1 MFSDSRGDVA
11 PGSIG
16 GLVHEDTRF
25 VSRWEL
31 RLDGRP
37 LSLLKS
43 AAVDYDSAAFF
54 LTNPDTP
61 RLRAHS
67 VAVRRLRLVGGGA
80 LEQIAVFNT
89 SSEPISCELRLL
101 CGADFAD
108 LFEIKSRVRDRSASI
123 VAAGAGRHSLRF
135 RYQVPGFLAE
145 TTVRVERSAIV
156 EEATEHVVAAAPPRI
171 EGTDAVWALELPPRC
186 SLLTLVK
193 VGVRVNNVT
202 FEPVAEGFG
211 ERQQPV
217 EGPSSGWLERIP
229 RFEADER
236 VAHQCLPAVGRR
248 PRGAAHHRRPSR
260 RELRPPGSRAARGS

>member
-11 PGSIG
+11 PGSVG

-43 AAVDYDSAAFF
+43 GPVDYDSAAFF

-89 SSEPISCELRLL
+89 ASESISCELRLL
-101 CGADFAD
+101 CAADFAD
-108 LFEIKSRVRDRSASI
+108 LFEIKSGVRDRSGSTSPPSAPADALCASATRCPASSRRRPSGSS
-123 VAAGAGRHSLRF
+123 AA
-135 RYQVPGFLAE
+135 
-145 TTVRVERSAIV
+145 RSSR
-156 EEATEHVVAAAPPRI
+156 APRRTSSPRCGPSI

-186 SLLTLVK
+186 SFLTLVK
-193 VGVRVNNVT
+193 VGVRVNNVDLRA
-202 FEPVAEGFG
+202 VSRGF
-211 ERQQPV
+211 RRAR
-217 EGPSSGWLERIP
+217 SSLSR
-229 RFEADER
+229 
-236 VAHQCLPAVGRR
+236 GR
-248 PRGAAHHRRPSR
+248 
-260 RELRPPGSRAARGS
+260 